1 MGPISRYLG
10 PEFRGDRLHRFL
22 LAQPPERIP
31 LFHSVGG
38 LDPLEARDVLKPIG
52 DGLPETLPEWIDYN
66 GIVRIKIKLSGEDLR
81 WDVERTLRIDRVAA
95 EVQARR
101 GITDW
106 KYCLDFNERCPNV
119 GYVLDCLRQI
129 REGTPDGF
137 ARCVRDGTPPLVTG
151 WDALAAR
158 VAGLPIT
165 DAGARLFQRQIFG
178 GALEAELDRQG
189 RVLLP
194 AYLREEA
201 GLNDEALVVGARDHA
216 EIWAPDRWAAYSR
229 TMQDPSAFAEAISGL
244 GI

>member
-1 MGPISRYLG
+1 MFTG
-10 PEFRGDRLHRFL
+10 EFRHTVDDKGRLAVPARFR
-22 LAQPPERIP
+22 AQLE
-31 LFHSVGG
+31 GG
-38 LDPLEARDVLKPIG
+38 AVVSR
-52 DGLPETLPEWIDYN
+52 WID
-66 GIVRIKIKLSGEDLR
+66 G
-81 WDVERTLRIDRVAA
+81 
-95 EVQARR
+95 
-101 GITDW
+101 
-106 KYCLDFNERCPNV
+106 CLAIHTR
-119 GYVLDCLRQI
+119 
-129 REGTPDGF
+129 
-137 ARCVRDGTPPLVTG
+137 TG

-201 GLNDEALVVGARDHA
+201 GLHEEALVVGARDHA
-216 EIWAPDRWAAYSR
+216 EIWAPDRWADYSR

>member
-1 MGPISRYLG
+1 VFTG
-10 PEFRGDRLHRFL
+10 EFRHTVDDKGRLAVPARFR
-22 LAQPPERIP
+22 AQLE
-31 LFHSVGG
+31 GG
-38 LDPLEARDVLKPIG
+38 AVVSR
-52 DGLPETLPEWIDYN
+52 WID
-66 GIVRIKIKLSGEDLR
+66 G
-81 WDVERTLRIDRVAA
+81 
-95 EVQARR
+95 
-101 GITDW
+101 
-106 KYCLDFNERCPNV
+106 CLAIHTR
-119 GYVLDCLRQI
+119 
-129 REGTPDGF
+129 
-137 ARCVRDGTPPLVTG
+137 TG

-201 GLNDEALVVGARDHA
+201 GLREEALVVGARDHA
-216 EIWAPDRWAAYSR
+216 EIWAPDRWAEYSR